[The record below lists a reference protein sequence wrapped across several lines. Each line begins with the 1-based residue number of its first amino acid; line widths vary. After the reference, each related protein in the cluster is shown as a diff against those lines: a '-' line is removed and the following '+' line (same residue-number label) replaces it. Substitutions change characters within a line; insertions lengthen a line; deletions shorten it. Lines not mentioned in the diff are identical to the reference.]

1 VLTRIDTILLNLYSG
16 IDIKLVFMFNEIS
29 QYLNTGLQPMKP
41 LGGRGKKAPYETMQM
56 RVPIPLKLKLQDVI
70 SEYREKVLLG
80 DEQEQDDSEPS
91 DDDDSEPSDLETIRS
106 QAETIQRYL
115 SEIQFLK
122 HKLEQTNLNTSLED
136 AKQTAKT
143 ILKAKKSASQS
154 VAKLLT
160 SIYQVEVTVDD
171 LK

>member
-1 VLTRIDTILLNLYSG
+1 MDYS
-16 IDIKLVFMFNEIS
+16 
-29 QYLNTGLQPMKP
+29 T
-41 LGGRGKKAPYETMQM
+41 GGRGNQAPYDTTHA
-56 RVPIPLKLKLQDVI
+56 RIPVPIKELVQAASKY
-70 SEYREKVLLG
+70 YRETLFLPTLNMVTPLAAG
-80 DEQEQDDSEPS
+80 
-91 DDDDSEPSDLETIRS
+91 DDDNQEDDNRSDPSDLETIQS
-106 QAETIQRYL
+106 QAQMIQSYA
-115 SEIQFLK
+115 SEIHYLK
-122 HKLEQTNLNTSLED
+122 HKIDELNSLTALED